1 MWVLTLLGLAWVL
14 AGGGLQAEEFL
25 YPRSDTPG
33 SGVSGHQS
41 NHIHQTQ
48 EQPNHQHTSFK
59 QDRIRHHHMPAD
71 QLFYQ
76 PPEGHSSMR
85 DDHHDQEKEGD
96 FYLKHSLSQEQGG
109 NRDHNRPQQAWNIKE
124 NMPYDEVPEV
134 NFGSGGYFVKQP
146 IDFQEQHIV
155 NNHPVPPSFLP
166 HFGGQPGGFPP
177 VRGPSAKFAGFGQ
190 PGGHSV
196 ADLARP
202 IRPSE
207 TQESGF
213 VPEEILQ
220 FRFLYQS
227 LRNQYGHHQLFN
239 SENFDEEVN
248 ADRSGR
254 FFDIKGML
262 NKMFYPSVVEKPD
275 KGEVGAELDMSSF
288 MPDNPFL
295 SMPKPIVHH
304 SKMDNSKLPGIEPC
318 SNNEGVCMSSEK
330 CIVTGGTP
338 IGHCN
343 RCMECEVCCK
353 YLYEDQAVCESPI
366 AYFQSPDYPDHRD
379 SPHAASLTFTIRDD
393 VDQVL
398 IEFITFEMG
407 IGSEGC
413 TDQDFLEVIIP
424 SKSDDLIGPGNSKF
438 CGVNT
443 DQHIYIDV
451 SKGDLLILKVVATGD
466 SSRHK
471 SEHGHHKA
479 YFGKSRPYRF
489 KIKITQILAKE
500 PFKKTY
506 LKMGMLSVYHK
517 EKVEIPKYYEN
528 LRAPVSCT
536 QYYTG
541 RKGTIENFNF
551 DGRTQFP
558 NKLDYSICIRTPK
571 KACRLTLHAYKFSI
585 PASDHECVDG
595 TVPVSDG
602 CTCCTKGGSHEAE
615 VEKYLGF
622 DGNSDGLAKDN
633 QFRYFY
639 CGERLGH
646 TDFAVSERKGPI
658 VLKVYSCDKSVKSDV
673 KSVGFKIGYNVE
685 AGTC

>member
-1 MWVLTLLGLAWVL
+1 MWVLTLLGLAWVV

-25 YPRSDTPG
+25 YPRSD
-33 SGVSGHQS
+33 VHQSGHQF
-41 NHIHQTQ
+41 NHIHRTQ
-48 EQPNHQHTSFK
+48 EQLHHQHASLK
-59 QDRIRHHHMPAD
+59 QDRILHHHMPAD

-76 PPEGHSSMR
+76 PEGHSSMHS
-85 DDHHDQEKEGD
+85 DH
-96 FYLKHSLSQEQGG
+96 LKHSNSQEQGG
-109 NRDHNRPQQAWNIKE
+109 NRDHNRPQQARNIKE
-124 NMPYDEVPEV
+124 NMLYDEVPEV
-134 NFGSGGYFVKQP
+134 NFGSGYFVKQP
-146 IDFQEQHIV
+146 IDFQEQHISY
-155 NNHPVPPSFLP
+155 NHPVPPPFLP
-166 HFGGQPGGFPP
+166 HFGQPGGFPP
-177 VRGPSAKFAGFGQ
+177 VRGPSAAFTGFGQ
-190 PGGHSV
+190 PGGHYV
-196 ADLARP
+196 ANFARP

-220 FRFLYQS
+220 FRSLYQS

-239 SENFDEEVN
+239 SENYDEEVN

-254 FFDIKGML
+254 LFDIMGML
-262 NKMFYPSVVEKPD
+262 NKMFSPSVAEKPE
-275 KGEVGAELDMSSF
+275 KGEVGAELDMSLF
-288 MPDNPFL
+288 PANPFPSL
-295 SMPKPIVHH
+295 PNPKVLPSITEH
-304 SKMDNSKLPGIEPC
+304 NSKLPGIEPC

-330 CIVTGGTP
+330 CIETGGTP

-343 RCMECEVCCK
+343 QCMQCEVCCK
-353 YLYEDQAVCESPI
+353 YVYEDQAVCESPI

-379 SPHAASLTFTIRDD
+379 SPHAASLTFAIRDD

-413 TDQDFLEVIIP
+413 TDQDYLEVIIP

-489 KIKITQILAKE
+489 NIKITQILAKE

-517 EKVEIPKYYEN
+517 EKVEIPKYYEY

-541 RKGTIENFNF
+541 RKGTIENFNY
-551 DGRTQFP
+551 DGITQFP
-558 NKLDYSICIRTPK
+558 NNLDYSICIRTPK
-571 KACRLTLHAYKFSI
+571 KACRLTLQAYKFSI
-585 PASDHECVDG
+585 PASDPNCVDG
-595 TVPVSDG
+595 TVPVSNG
-602 CTCCTKGGSHEAE
+602 SACCTKGGSHEEE

-622 DGNSDGLAKDN
+622 DGNSDGLVKDN
-633 QFRYFY
+633 QLRYFY
-639 CGERLGH
+639 CGERLGR

-658 VLKVYSCDKSVKSDV
+658 VLKVFSSDKSVQSDV

-685 AGTC
+685 AGIC